1 MATVEQLASKLNL
14 YLKKFGKTKGKV
26 WKTHVRAILQ
36 TTFNT
41 LNQVPK
47 PTPDV
52 LKQLLEQLENEI
64 QIAESPEPFE
74 TSPEML
80 SKPVAEPATQ
90 TEMPPDKKPA
100 AQTEISPV
108 AAETTAEPE
117 APPETAPENQA
128 NPETAEQKSGDAAKP
143 EKPEDQILGY
153 FQMVSIRVHEAFH
166 LKAYRDPVRPFGT
179 RGRKASKQADI
190 ICDRVDKF
198 LAVLSKDSE
207 TKPAPETYVGYRD
220 DLIKDMPERS
230 LILRK
235 KPKK

>member
-74 TSPEML
+74 TSPEMP
-80 SKPVAEPATQ
+80 SEPVAE
-90 TEMPPDKKPA
+90 PA

-143 EKPEDQILGY
+143 EKPEDQVLGY